1 MINNYLQKTENY
13 HDKKYKELGVFSQ
26 RKHAN
31 EDVIRFFYK
40 HKLKGKKILDVGCG
54 SGRNSIFL
62 LNENCSVVALDFS
75 REGIIVFK
83 KKIINKKIKK
93 LKLIIDTM
101 PYLKKIKGTFD
112 SVIDCFSSYCLIK
125 TDFKIYLGN
134 IEKRLKKNGIYHLQI
149 LSKNSDIYKNFKP
162 AKKIGN
168 SILSQKRKSS
178 PFFGDEYLFSF
189 YSKAELIKLLQKF
202 FKISSFEI
210 FSRTYRNTSEH
221 FEYFIIE
228 CKKK

>member
-1 MINNYLQKTENY
+1 MISDYLQKTEDY
-13 HDKKYKELGVFSQ
+13 HNKKYQNLGDLFQ

-40 HKLKGKKILDVGCG
+40 YKLKGKKILDVGCG
-54 SGRNSIFL
+54 SGRNSIFF
-62 LNENCSVVALDFS
+62 LNYHCRVVAVDSS
-75 REGIIVFK
+75 REGIKIFQ
-83 KKIINKKIKK
+83 KKIKNKKINQ
-93 LKLIIDTM
+93 LKLIVDSM
-101 PYLKKIKGTFD
+101 PYLKTAKGKFD

-125 TDFKIYLGN
+125 SDFEIYLEN
-134 IEKRLKKNGIYHLQI
+134 IRKKLKKDGIYHLQI
-149 LSKNSDIYKNFKP
+149 LSKNCDIYKNFKP

-189 YSKAELIKLLQKF
+189 YSKKELVKLLKF
-202 FKISSFEI
+202 FFNIISFEI
-210 FSRTYRNTSEH
+210 HARTYRNTSEY
-221 FEYFIIE
+221 FEYFVIE

>member
-1 MINNYLQKTENY
+1 MINNYLQKTKNY
-13 HDKKYKELGVFSQ
+13 HDKKYKELGVYFQ

-40 HKLKGKKILDVGCG
+40 HKLKGKKILDIGCG

-75 REGIIVFK
+75 TEGINIFK
-83 KKIINKKIKK
+83 KKIRYNKTKK
-93 LKLIIDTM
+93 LKLIVDTM
-101 PYLKKIKGTFD
+101 PYLKKVKGRFD

-134 IEKRLKKNGIYHLQI
+134 IRKRLKENGIYHLQI

-162 AKKIGN
+162 ARKIGN

-189 YSKAELIKLLQKF
+189 YSKTELIKLLQKF

-221 FEYFIIE
+221 FEYFVIE
-228 CKKK
+228 CKKR

>member
-1 MINNYLQKTENY
+1 MINNYLQKTKNY
-13 HDKKYKELGVFSQ
+13 HDKKYKELGVYFQ

-40 HKLKGKKILDVGCG
+40 HKLKGKKILDIGCG

-75 REGIIVFK
+75 TVGINIFK
-83 KKIINKKIKK
+83 KKIRYNKTKK
-93 LKLIIDTM
+93 LKLIVDTM
-101 PYLKKIKGTFD
+101 PYLKKVKGKFD

-134 IEKRLKKNGIYHLQI
+134 IRKRLKKNGIYHLQI

-162 AKKIGN
+162 ARKIGN

-189 YSKAELIKLLQKF
+189 YSKTELIKLLQKF

-221 FEYFIIE
+221 FEYFVIE
-228 CKKK
+228 CKKR

>member
-1 MINNYLQKTENY
+1 MINNYLQETKNY
-13 HDKKYKELGVFSQ
+13 HDKKYKELGVFFQ
-26 RKHAN
+26 RKYAN

-40 HKLKGKKILDVGCG
+40 HKLKGKKILDIGCG
-54 SGRNSIFL
+54 SGRNSIFFL
-62 LNENCSVVALDFS
+62 RENCNVVALDFS
-75 REGIIVFK
+75 SQGINVFNK
-83 KKIINKKIKK
+83 RISNKKIKK
-93 LKLIIDTM
+93 LKLIVDSM
-101 PYLKKIKGTFD
+101 PYLKKVKGTFD

-125 TDFKIYLGN
+125 TDFKIYLN
-134 IEKRLKKNGIYHLQI
+134 NLRKRLKKNGIYHLQI

-162 AKKIGN
+162 SKKIGN

-189 YSKAELIKLLQKF
+189 YSKGEIIKLLQKF

-210 FSRTYRNTSEH
+210 FTRTYRNTSEH

>member
-1 MINNYLQKTENY
+1 MINNYLQKTKNF
-13 HDKKYKELGVFSQ
+13 HDKKYRELGIFFQ
-26 RKHAN
+26 RKYAN

-40 HKLKGKKILDVGCG
+40 HKLKGKKILDIGCG

-75 REGIIVFK
+75 SEGINVFK
-83 KKIINKKIKK
+83 KKIKNKKNKK
-93 LKLIIDTM
+93 LKLIVDTM
-101 PYLKKIKGTFD
+101 PNLKKVKGKFD
-112 SVIDCFSSYCLIK
+112 SVIDCFSSYCLTK

-134 IEKRLKKNGIYHLQI
+134 IRRKLKKNGIYHLQI

-162 AKKIGN
+162 ANKIGN

-189 YSKAELIKLLQKF
+189 YSKVELFKLLKF
-202 FKISSFEI
+202 FFNISSFEI
-210 FSRTYRNTSEH
+210 FSRTYRNTSEY